1 MQKSSPAHLHP
12 TWCSPGDSLP
22 RWGDYP
28 QGFIF
33 GGGMWA
39 KKECGPFNLKAP
51 KNTNAINESGR
62 KDLWRGERRKGAG
75 ATQSRT
81 RSALR

>member
-1 MQKSSPAHLHP
+1 
-12 TWCSPGDSLP
+12 
-22 RWGDYP
+22 
-28 QGFIF
+28 
-33 GGGMWA
+33 MWA

-51 KNTNAINESGR
+51 KGTNAINESGR